1 MSKLILS
8 KHESIRLFLETRY
21 IHDIYTNPLSSS
33 VLENYLNEEELDEE

>member
-8 KHESIRLFLETRY
+8 KHDSIRLFLETRY

-33 VLENYLNEEELDEE
+33 VLENYLYEEELDEE

>member
-8 KHESIRLFLETRY
+8 KHETIRLFLETRY

-33 VLENYLNEEELDEE
+33 VLENYLNQEDSEEE

>member
-21 IHDIYTNPLSSS
+21 IHDVYTNPLSSS
-33 VLENYLNEEELDEE
+33 ILQDYLNEEELDED